1 MPNYESAVNLTRQTF
16 INQSFMRE
24 GLKVITKKEGTHF
37 QKSKTVSEFKEK
49 VPVSFCRNS

>member
-1 MPNYESAVNLTRQTF
+1 MT
-16 INQSFMRE
+16 E